1 MQFASSKCLMAV
13 AIVLALIVFSPS
25 SFAQQS
31 VSSNGYTFQAT
42 LTPTGVAGQ
51 YQLTYVVTNVSGQTA
66 DPYNWSL
73 TLFDNGNSITS
84 ESGLSVTTNYN
95 NTDYASGYT
104 VNVGK
109 SNNGNA
115 NCNGTLTDAICVE
128 QSGTGSTPT
137 LAQGQ
142 SVTFTFDIT
151 CTGCTLMSSWDFL
164 SSGNCVSGSG
174 NCYAVSAWGG
184 STSMP
189 EPSNLVLYAVT
200 FLAFG
205 TVFAWWSRKRNQQPT
220 S

>member
-1 MQFASSKCLMAV
+1 MQFAWSKCLMAAAMV
-13 AIVLALIVFSPS
+13 MALLVFSPHTY
-25 SFAQQS
+25 AQQS
-31 VSSNGYTFQAT
+31 VSSNGYTFTAT
-42 LTPTGVAGQ
+42 LIPTGVAGQ
-51 YQLTYVVTNVSGQTA
+51 YQLTYVITNVSGQTA

-73 TLFDNGNSITS
+73 TLFSNGDTITGN
-84 ESGLSVTTNYN
+84 SGLSVTTSYN

-115 NCNGTLTDAICVE
+115 NCNGTLSDAICVE

-137 LAQGQ
+137 IAQGE

-151 CTGCTLMSSWDFL
+151 CSGCTTLSSWDFL
-164 SSGNCVSGSG
+164 SSGNCVTGSG
-174 NCYAVSAWGG
+174 NCYAVSAWSG

-189 EPSNLVLYAVT
+189 EPSNLVLYAAT

-205 TVFAWWSRKRNQQPT
+205 TAFVWWNRKRSDQRT